1 MRAVVADHGAVRV
14 EDRPP
19 PSLAGD
25 ELLVAVRAAGLNNAD
40 LLQLAG
46 GYPPPAGSD
55 PDRLGLELAGV
66 VVATGE
72 RAVRY
77 HPGDRVMA
85 VVSGGGQAEL
95 VAVPEVLA
103 MPVPDRLSWAEAGGL
118 PEAHA
123 TAVDALF
130 TQGNLGPGDRVLVH
144 GAAGGVGTAA
154 VQLAVAAGATVVASV
169 RDPARREEV
178 TALGATVVD
187 QDSFTDAGP
196 FDVILELVGAPNVP
210 GDLDALSTGGRVV
223 VIGLGAGARVEVDL
237 RRLMGRRGRLSASTL
252 RARPLEERAAVARV
266 VERRSLPLVAAGRVR
281 VPLAATFALEEADR
295 AYNLFSR
302 KGKFGKIVLVVQ
314 GSELPG
320 DIA

>member
-1 MRAVVADHGAVRV
+1 VRAVVADHGAVRV

-19 PSLAGD
+19 PSPQGD

-77 HPGDRVMA
+77 RTGDRVMA

-95 VAVPEVLA
+95 VTVPEVLA
-103 MPVPDRLSWAEAGGL
+103 MPVPAGLSWAEAGAL

-130 TQGNLGPGDRVLVH
+130 TQGQLGPGDRVLVH

-154 VQLAVAAGATVVASV
+154 VQLAAAAGATVVASV
-169 RDPARREEV
+169 RNPARREDV
-178 TALGATVVD
+178 AALGAVVVD
-187 QDSFTDAGP
+187 PADFADAGP
-196 FDVILELVGAPNVP
+196 FDVVLELVGAPNVP
-210 GDLDALSTGGRVV
+210 GDLAALAVGGRIV

-237 RRLMGRRGRLSASTL
+237 RHLMGRRGRLSASTL
-252 RARPLEERAAVARV
+252 RARPIEERAAVART

-281 VPLAATFALEEADR
+281 VPLAATVALEQAAEAYD
-295 AYNLFSR
+295 LFAR
-302 KGKFGKIVLVVQ
+302 GGKFGKIVLTLEGNEPPDAV
-314 GSELPG
+314 
-320 DIA
+320 A